1 MTDYHHSPQA
11 ARCHLWACW
20 CFQTPALNSLQSDQF
35 PPPRAHFGI
44 TQKLLLCLEHPLHA
58 ATGHIFAQKLLVHIQ
73 QVLAPLTLAK
83 GQQGPQISECRRWQQ
98 KPPQR
103 TVCRVGQ
110 SSQGWQ
116 PLSGSVATRDSLAS
130 SQMAAPP
137 VWHRSSPW
145 WGPLT
150 ILPAAYLHG
159 TYAEHPRG
167 WAQCCWTSG
176 PCPGGWRV
184 TVDQLPQGQHVRG
197 LPVGP
202 GCPWLRLPMAPQI
215 LKAGPNS
222 GSRTPSKAT
231 FCPLPNFV
239 PKAHAWQGAR
249 FSRLLLYLLN

>member
-1 MTDYHHSPQA
+1 MAYGLKKDKSAHAVSLSFLDFFLNLCWCIGLGSFSSPFLLFQAIAAVSSALGTTALILRFIPMTDYHHSPQA

-137 VWHRSSPW
+137 VWHRSSP
-145 WGPLT
+145 
-150 ILPAAYLHG
+150 
-159 TYAEHPRG
+159 
-167 WAQCCWTSG
+167 
-176 PCPGGWRV
+176 
-184 TVDQLPQGQHVRG
+184 
-197 LPVGP
+197 
-202 GCPWLRLPMAPQI
+202 
-215 LKAGPNS
+215 
-222 GSRTPSKAT
+222 
-231 FCPLPNFV
+231 
-239 PKAHAWQGAR
+239 
-249 FSRLLLYLLN
+249 